1 MTKSDVI
8 FYHTRWYI
16 DEHRQFIYCNSIE
29 EVPKMDIFDLT
40 GKVAIV
46 TGGNQG
52 IGLAISRGLARA
64 GAAVIIANRRAE
76 EGTKAA
82 ESLKK
87 EGLNAAPIP
96 TNVSDESSIA
106 AMVAKVM
113 ASHGKIDILV
123 NNAGG
128 CTPPKPFLEMSDKDW
143 DFDIDVN
150 LRSTRNGT
158 KTVLPI
164 MIKQKS
170 GKIVNI
176 TSGAGIHGGMFTS
189 GYAAAKAGIIGF
201 SMGVAKEAAPHGI
214 NINCVSPGV
223 ADTGFAR
230 NAPPGLLENF
240 PKTVPIGRL
249 TTTQDIANA
258 VVFLASDASCDIVGQ
273 VLVVSGGVSP

>member
-1 MTKSDVI
+1 MELGLKD
-8 FYHTRWYI
+8 
-16 DEHRQFIYCNSIE
+16 
-29 EVPKMDIFDLT
+29 
-40 GKVAIV
+40 KVALV
-46 TGGNQG
+46 TGAGSQ
-52 IGLAISRGLARA
+52 IGFGKAVALALAQEGCDIIVNDLDLD
-64 GAAVIIANRRAE
+64 GAKK
-76 EGTKAA
+76 TAA
-82 ESLKK
+82 EVEKLGRKSMAIKADVTKGADWDSMVK
-87 EGLNAAPIP
+87 EAL
-96 TNVSDESSIA
+96 
-106 AMVAKVM
+106 AKF
-113 ASHGKIDILV
+113 GRIDILV

-128 CTPPKPFLEMSDKDW
+128 CTPPKPFLEMTDKDW

-158 KTVLPI
+158 KTILPI
-164 MIKQKS
+164 MIKQKA
-170 GKIVNI
+170 GKIVNV

-230 NAPPGLLENF
+230 NAPPGMIENF
-240 PKTVPIGRL
+240 PKTLPIGRL

-258 VVFLASDASCDIVGQ
+258 VVFLVSDASSDIVGQ

>member
-1 MTKSDVI
+1 MELGLKD
-8 FYHTRWYI
+8 
-16 DEHRQFIYCNSIE
+16 
-29 EVPKMDIFDLT
+29 
-40 GKVAIV
+40 KVALV
-46 TGGNQG
+46 TGAGSQ
-52 IGLAISRGLARA
+52 IGFGKAVALALGQEGCDIIVNDLDLD
-64 GAAVIIANRRAE
+64 GAKK
-76 EGTKAA
+76 TAA
-82 ESLKK
+82 EVEKLGRKSMAIKADVTKGADWDSMVK
-87 EGLNAAPIP
+87 EAL
-96 TNVSDESSIA
+96 
-106 AMVAKVM
+106 AKF
-113 ASHGKIDILV
+113 GRIDILV

-150 LRSTRNGT
+150 LRSTRNGI
-158 KTVLPI
+158 KTILPI
-164 MIKQKS
+164 MINQKG
-170 GKIVNI
+170 GKIVNV

-230 NAPPGLLENF
+230 NAPPGLIENF
-240 PKTVPIGRL
+240 PKTLPIGRL

-258 VVFLASDASCDIVGQ
+258 VVFLVSDASSDIVGQ